1 MPGAGEGGGV
11 EAVGSTADPGAADP
25 GAVAAGADPS
35 VGVGVLVKWF
45 PSVPF
50 LSRRPGRVSSALL
63 PGPVRP
69 ARPSAV

>member
-1 MPGAGEGGGV
+1 MPGAGAGGGF
-11 EAVGSTADPGAADP
+11 EAVGPTADPG
-25 GAVAAGADPS
+25 GVAAGADPS

-69 ARPSAV
+69 AKPSAV

>member
-1 MPGAGEGGGV
+1 MPGAGAGGGV
-11 EAVGSTADPGAADP
+11 EAVGPTADP

-50 LSRRPGRVSSALL
+50 LSRRLGRVSSALL
-63 PGPVRP
+63 PDPVRP

>member
-1 MPGAGEGGGV
+1 MPGAGAGGGV
-11 EAVGSTADPGAADP
+11 EAVGSTADPGAVAP
-25 GAVAAGADPS
+25 GADLS

-69 ARPSAV
+69 ARPSVV

>member
-11 EAVGSTADPGAADP
+11 EAVGPTADPDAADP

-63 PGPVRP
+63 PDPVRP